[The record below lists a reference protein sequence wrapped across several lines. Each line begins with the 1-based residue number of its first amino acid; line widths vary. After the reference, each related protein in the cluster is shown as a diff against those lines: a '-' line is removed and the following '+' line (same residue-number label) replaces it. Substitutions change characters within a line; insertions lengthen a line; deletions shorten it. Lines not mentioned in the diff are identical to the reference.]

1 MENEEAAA
9 LDSSWLGEEPLETE
23 SVFANDGV
31 GEIPFGP
38 IGDVEDRE
46 LMFSST
52 YDRVCSEYKNHVF
65 PMYEVVFIDMGF
77 RLPFSEFQ
85 REMLCW
91 TKMSPLQIHP
101 NSYAFMRAFELLC
114 VYLCLPASKNVF
126 FSFFTV
132 QSGTDWVS
140 FRQTQKMFE
149 VFAGKVRSF
158 KERFFLVRLR
168 SAAALDTLFKVAKDG
183 VQERHPFFPLSWSQ
197 NHFRFESKD
206 FGQTVTNLSDEEIDI
221 RQQLWAFF
229 QSLPRRTK
237 IDKRA
242 NPLMSA
248 DGTLVTEPRLINT
261 HELLTSENFE
271 DCLEKM
277 KDLGALVSAGSKKI
291 SAKKRRKNVQSLEH
305 LIAGIGV
312 GSSFGPVVDLEGED
326 PPEELVQKPAKK
338 EKLPRVWSE
347 PDQCGPYSTLFLDD
361 SELRIIQDLGPP
373 GRSKAI
379 ADGAIAT
386 MKALEVAAA
395 LNNVSLEN
403 EIRVNALAQERDAL
417 TAKVAAIEEDE
428 RSKRSVVEERD
439 RQFTAMEGQ
448 LAEARTALEEALAL
462 LISWLRIRRLWRK
475 L

>member
-271 DCLEKM
+271 DCLGKKM

-338 EKLPRVWSE
+338 EKVGTPSK
-347 PDQCGPYSTLFLDD
+347 QS
-361 SELRIIQDLGPP
+361 DLGPP